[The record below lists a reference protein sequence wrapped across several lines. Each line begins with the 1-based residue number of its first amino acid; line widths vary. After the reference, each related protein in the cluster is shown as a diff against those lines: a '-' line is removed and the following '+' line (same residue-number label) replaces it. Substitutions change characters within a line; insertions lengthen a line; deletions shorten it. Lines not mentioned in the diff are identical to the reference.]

1 MVGNTIKFLLF
12 NAKGNYILH
21 TGKVLDKI
29 IVKNNTAYLVSYID
43 VDVLVIRI
51 INPDQITNLIQ

>member
-1 MVGNTIKFLLF
+1 MVGSNIKFMLF

-21 TGKVLDKI
+21 TGKIVDKI
-29 IVKNNTAYLVSYID
+29 LVKNNTAYLVSYID
-43 VDVLVIRI
+43 TETLIIRV